1 MQSFNLNLAPG
12 SFKQV
17 FNASQYDVGRELK
30 ITIYDGSALYA
41 IPTGATVKVEGTKPS
56 GLGFSVSCTFDG
68 SEVTVT
74 TTDTMTN
81 EWGRVPVELSIS
93 KSGLLLG
100 TANFIL
106 DIERSPHPEGTTD
119 GDAQAI
125 VPYLTELVERIEE
138 SNAKI
143 EGLTVE
149 AEALSPGA
157 TPTAAYDPD
166 TNKLTLGIPVQEI
179 EFTDTNLDGHIT
191 ISIL

>member
-17 FNASQYDVGRELK
+17 FNASQYDVGRELE
-30 ITIYDGSALYA
+30 ITIYDGSTLYE
-41 IPTGATVKVEGTKPS
+41 IPTGATVKLEGTKPS
-56 GLGFSVSCTFDG
+56 GLGFSVLCTFDG

-100 TANFIL
+100 TANFIFE
-106 DIERSPHPEGTTD
+106 IEKSPHPEGTTD
-119 GDAQAI
+119 GDAQTI

-157 TPTAAYDPD
+157 DPTAAYDPD
-166 TNKLTLGIPVQEI
+166 TNILTIGLPS
-179 EFTDTNLDGHIT
+179 TNYEDEDNDGNII
-191 ISIL
+191 IS